1 MNGILMG
8 NVRKLIFVGLVLLIG
23 AASLFVVNLK
33 NEPGKDLIIF
43 TQIPGYLDTQD
54 WYFGQNSRIVSID
67 PENTDK
73 SFRILTDDFY
83 SARSPQVSYDGT
95 KFIFAGKLKE
105 NDTWQIWEMNLD
117 DLKARQVTRQS
128 SDCTDPAY
136 LPDGGIVFSRVY
148 NDSIA
153 GRGYAIYT
161 CHSDGSA
168 VNRITFQPHADLVPS
183 VVQDGRV
190 LFVSQQLFPDQTN
203 PKIIA
208 VRPDGTKAEL
218 YYNSKGGRILNSRG
232 YETADGRFIFIE
244 NHQDGTGFGNLVV
257 LSQNRPL
264 HSHQVIAKGGA
275 ERGFYSPY
283 PITDKKL
290 IVSFSGNSSTPYELY
305 NFNLISNQLGTKLYA
320 DTEYH
325 SVEAVMVKSRQIP
338 KNLPNRVDESNTKN
352 KGRLICM
359 NTGLTDRYPDVI
371 SPPKPYGVQVLGI
384 SDLIGEVAVEKDGSF
399 YIEVDPDTPFRFQT
413 VDENGRLL
421 NGPSSWIW
429 VRPNESRGCI
439 GCHEDRELAP
449 ENRVPDAIRKGV
461 VSLMSVKS
469 PNTKD

>member
-1 MNGILMG
+1 M
-8 NVRKLIFVGLVLLIG
+8 
-23 AASLFVVNLK
+23 
-33 NEPGKDLIIF
+33 
-43 TQIPGYLDTQD
+43 
-54 WYFGQNSRIVSID
+54 
-67 PENTDK
+67 
-73 SFRILTDDFY
+73 
-83 SARSPQVSYDGT
+83 
-95 KFIFAGKLKE
+95 
-105 NDTWQIWEMNLD
+105 
-117 DLKARQVTRQS
+117 
-128 SDCTDPAY
+128 
-136 LPDGGIVFSRVY
+136 
-148 NDSIA
+148 
-153 GRGYAIYT
+153 
-161 CHSDGSA
+161 
-168 VNRITFQPHADLVPS
+168 
-183 VVQDGRV
+183 
-190 LFVSQQLFPDQTN
+190 
-203 PKIIA
+203 
-208 VRPDGTKAEL
+208 
-218 YYNSKGGRILNSRG
+218 
-232 YETADGRFIFIE
+232 
-244 NHQDGTGFGNLVV
+244 V